1 MTVPFPLDAFDDAR
15 PVRRLRRR
23 PQVDTDKLAGIG
35 ITIAVHAVILAL
47 ALTAPLAEMSSAD
60 LQRQAAEDFAVLVP
74 RLESLLAA
82 GRVGC
87 ICVRAQL

>member
-1 MTVPFPLDAFDDAR
+1 MTVPFPLDAFDDAQ

-47 ALTAPLAEMSSAD
+47 ALTVTSEPAEIE
-60 LQRQAAEDFAVLVP
+60 RIF
-74 RLESLLAA
+74 RTY
-82 GRVGC
+82 
-87 ICVRAQL
+87 